1 MPQVTEVVLR
11 AIAGTPTDRN
21 EKSAALPACDQD
33 ATLFGLRCRHAMK
46 PLHIRPMTRAQD
58 PLRKSKRARADGS
71 AEVRRKDR
79 FLVQILYWQ
88 EKKTEHFCQVLDF
101 ITNFGRRDWTR
112 TNDPHHVKVVL

>member
-71 AEVRRKDR
+71 AECG
-79 FLVQILYWQ
+79 
-88 EKKTEHFCQVLDF
+88 EKIGFWYKFCTGKKKRPSISAKSL
-101 ITNFGRRDWTR
+101 IS
-112 TNDPHHVKVVL
+112 